1 MVCPFAN
8 SDGVANWSTAFPDV
22 YGKVVKGIPLRR
34 IGDTHSDIGAM
45 VAFLAS
51 ADASYLTAQT
61 INVDGGTGSFR

>member
-1 MVCPFAN
+1 MCPFAN